1 MNPVRP
7 PSPLLEVKRLKKYF
21 SEKNSGDA
29 SNSNW
34 VKAVDDI
41 SFSLYAGESLGLV
54 GESGCGKST
63 AARTLLR
70 LLEPTAGEVFY
81 REQNIL
87 KLSNQELRRLRQ
99 EMQIIFQDP
108 FASLNPRRKVRQTL
122 QEPFAIH
129 GFKDRSEIGARV
141 DHLLEKVGLSPE
153 QADRYPHEFS
163 GGQLQRI
170 GIARAIAL
178 NPKCIIADE
187 PVSALDV
194 SIRAQIINLMQDLK
208 ESMGIAWLFI
218 SHDMAVVEHFCDRV
232 AVMYLGKIVELADS
246 RDLYSNPQHPYTQA
260 LLDAIPV
267 FGGGQRK
274 ERTLIQGDIPSASNA
289 PSGCAFHTRCPIKEK
304 RCEQESPELRQVADG
319 HFVSCHAQWATPTG
333 NINER

>member
-1 MNPVRP
+1 MSTP
-7 PSPLLEVKRLKKYF
+7 PLLEVKGLKKYF
-21 SEKNSGDA
+21 PAEKSDGTN
-29 SNSNW
+29 NSNW

-41 SFSLYAGESLGLV
+41 SFSLHPGESLGLV

-81 REQNIL
+81 RNQNIL
-87 KLSNQELRRLRQ
+87 NLSHQELRHLRQ

-108 FASLNPRRKVRQTL
+108 FASLNPRRKIRQTL

-129 GFKDRSEIGARV
+129 GFKDDIDSRV
-141 DHLLEKVGLSPE
+141 DELLEKVGLSSE

-178 NPKCIIADE
+178 NPSCIIADE

-232 AVMYLGKIVELADS
+232 AVMYLGKIVEMADS
-246 RDLYSNPQHPYTQA
+246 SDLYSNPQHPYTRA
-260 LLDAIPV
+260 LLDAVPV
-267 FGGGQRK
+267 FGGGQNK
-274 ERTLIQGDIPSASNA
+274 ERTLIQGDIPSASNP

-304 RCEQESPELRQVADG
+304 RCEQETPELRQVADG
-319 HFVSCHAQWATPTG
+319 HFVSCHARATPAG
-333 NINER
+333 

>member
-1 MNPVRP
+1 MNPAQP
-7 PSPLLEVKRLKKYF
+7 PSPLLEVKHLKKYF
-21 SEKNSGDA
+21 PGKNSGGA
-29 SNSNW
+29 NNSNW

-41 SFSLYAGESLGLV
+41 SFSLFEGESLGLV

-63 AARTLLR
+63 TARTLLR

-81 REQNIL
+81 REQNIFN
-87 KLSNQELRRLRQ
+87 LSNEELRHLRQ

-108 FASLNPRRKVRQTL
+108 FASLNPRRKIRQTL
-122 QEPFAIH
+122 QEPFVIH
-129 GFKDRSEIGARV
+129 GFKDRSEIDTRV
-141 DHLLEKVGLSPE
+141 DQLLEKVGLSSE

-178 NPKCIIADE
+178 NPSCIIADE
-187 PVSALDV
+187 PVSSLDV
-194 SIRAQIINLMQDLK
+194 SIRAQVINLMQDLK

-246 RDLYSNPQHPYTQA
+246 RELYSNPQHPYTQA

-267 FGGGQRK
+267 FGGGQKK
-274 ERTLIQGDIPSASNA
+274 ERTLIQGDIPSASNP

-304 RCEQESPELRQVADG
+304 RCEQEAPELKEIADG
-319 HFVSCHAQWATPTG
+319 HFVSCHA
-333 NINER
+333 R

>member
-1 MNPVRP
+1 MSKTQK
-7 PSPLLEVKRLKKYF
+7 PSTLLEVKGLKKYF
-21 SEKNSGDA
+21 PTKNSANG
-29 SNSNW
+29 NNQ

-41 SFSLYAGESLGLV
+41 SFSLNQGESLGLV

-70 LLEPTAGEVFY
+70 LLEPTAGEVIY
-81 REQNIL
+81 REQNIF
-87 KLSNQELRRLRQ
+87 KLSNDELRRLRQ
-99 EMQIIFQDP
+99 EIQIIFQDP
-108 FASLNPRRKVRQTL
+108 FASLNPRRKISQTL
-122 QEPFAIH
+122 REPFAIH
-129 GFKDRSEIGARV
+129 GFKEGSEV
-141 DHLLEKVGLSPE
+141 DSRINQLLETVGLSPE

-178 NPKCIIADE
+178 NPKLIVADE

-194 SIRAQIINLMQDLK
+194 SIRAQVINLMQDLK
-208 ESMGIAWLFI
+208 ESMDIAWLFI
-218 SHDMAVVEHFCDRV
+218 SHDMAIVEHFCDRV
-232 AVMYLGKIVELADS
+232 AVMYLGKIVEMADS
-246 RDLYSNPQHPYTQA
+246 NRLYTNPQHPYTQA

-267 FGGGQRK
+267 FASGQKK
-274 ERTLIQGDIPSASNA
+274 EKTLIQGDIPSASNA

-319 HFVSCHAQWATPTG
+319 HFVSCHAQ
-333 NINER
+333 

>member
-1 MNPVRP
+1 MNPAQP
-7 PSPLLEVKRLKKYF
+7 PSPLLEVKHLKKYF
-21 SEKNSGDA
+21 PGKNSSGA
-29 SNSNW
+29 NNSNW

-41 SFSLYAGESLGLV
+41 SFSLFEGESLGLV

-87 KLSNQELRRLRQ
+87 NLSNEEMRRLRQ

-108 FASLNPRRKVRQTL
+108 FASLNPRRKIRQTL
-122 QEPFAIH
+122 QEPFIIH
-129 GFKDRSEIGARV
+129 GFKDRSEIDSQV
-141 DHLLEKVGLSPE
+141 DQLLEKVGLSSE

-178 NPKCIIADE
+178 NPSCIIADE
-187 PVSALDV
+187 PVSSLDV
-194 SIRAQIINLMQDLK
+194 SIRAQVINLMQDLK

-246 RDLYSNPQHPYTQA
+246 NVLYSNPQHPYTQA

-267 FGGGQRK
+267 FGGGQKK
-274 ERTLIQGDIPSASNA
+274 ERTLIQGDIPSASNP

-304 RCEQESPELRQVADG
+304 RCEQETPELREIANG
-319 HFVSCHAQWATPTG
+319 HFVSCHL
-333 NINER
+333 R

>member
-1 MNPVRP
+1 MNPST
-7 PSPLLEVKRLKKYF
+7 SPLLEVRHLKKYF
-21 SEKNSGDA
+21 PEKKSDGAN
-29 SNSNW
+29 NSNW

-41 SFSLYAGESLGLV
+41 SFSLFEGESLGLV

-70 LLEPTAGEVFY
+70 LLEPTSGEVFY
-81 REQNIL
+81 RKQNIL
-87 KLSNQELRRLRQ
+87 NLSNQELRRLRQ

-108 FASLNPRRKVRQTL
+108 FASLNPRRKIRQTL

-129 GFKDRSEIGARV
+129 GFNDDIDSRI
-141 DHLLEKVGLSPE
+141 DQLLEKVGLSSE

-178 NPKCIIADE
+178 NPSCIIADE

-232 AVMYLGKIVELADS
+232 AVMYLGKIVEMADS
-246 RDLYSNPQHPYTQA
+246 NDLYSNPQHPYTQA

-267 FGGGQRK
+267 FGGGQKK
-274 ERTLIQGDIPSASNA
+274 ERTLIQGDIPSPSNA

-304 RCEQESPELRQVADG
+304 RCEQESPVLREIANG
-319 HFVSCHAQWATPTG
+319 HFVSCHARATPAG
-333 NINER
+333 NMN